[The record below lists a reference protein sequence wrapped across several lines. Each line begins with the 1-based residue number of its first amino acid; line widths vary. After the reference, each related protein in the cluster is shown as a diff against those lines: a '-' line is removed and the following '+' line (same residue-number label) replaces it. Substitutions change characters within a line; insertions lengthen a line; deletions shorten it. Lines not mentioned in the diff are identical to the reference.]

1 MWSWNICRSAIGDQP
16 LGRFGGK
23 AAPCGARMYL
33 FGIVAQSI
41 AGVGAGVGVG
51 VGAGVGAGVGSG
63 VGAGVG
69 SGVGVG
75 VGAGVGAGVG
85 SGAGGHSSLGRHN
98 MIGPTFWSAPLTVL
112 EYRAV
117 YSGNSET
124 TVVEKSTGSTISHKD
139 FSSLEKQH
147 SRYVVSYHANTK
159 RVVEI
164 AVVAGY
170 IKLHSKIPTPGDQ

>member
-1 MWSWNICRSAIGDQP
+1 MSASASA
-16 LGRFGGK
+16 RES
-23 AAPCGARMYL
+23 APAWGAES
-33 FGIVAQSI
+33 AP
-41 AGVGAGVGVG
+41 AWGAES
-51 VGAGVGAGVGSG
+51 ASAS
-63 VGAGVG
+63 
-69 SGVGVG
+69 

>member
-1 MWSWNICRSAIGDQP
+1 MDAYMQP
-16 LGRFGGK
+16 LSSVWYDMPPTDVG
-23 AAPCGARMYL
+23 
-33 FGIVAQSI
+33 V
-41 AGVGAGVGVG
+41 GVGAGVGVG

-98 MIGPTFWSAPLTVL
+98 MIGPVAWFAPLTVL

-124 TVVEKSTGSTISHKD
+124 TVV
-139 FSSLEKQH
+139 
-147 SRYVVSYHANTK
+147 V
-159 RVVEI
+159 
-164 AVVAGY
+164 
-170 IKLHSKIPTPGDQ
+170 